1 MIGAMMIEALI
12 VVMLSW
18 SPPTERVNGSDMA
31 ASEIGG
37 YEIRV
42 ECPDVPTESLQ
53 TQDVAYEI
61 EVPDPGACEFYVATY
76 DTDGIY
82 SDFVKAVSPT
92 LKAPTRGGIR

>member
-1 MIGAMMIEALI
+1 MMIEALI

-18 SPPTERVNGSDMA
+18 SPPTERVNGNSMA
-31 ASEIGG
+31 PDEIGG

-42 ECPDVPTESLQ
+42 ECQDEPAESLQ

-61 EVPDPGACEFYVATY
+61 ELPDPGACEFYVATY

>member
-1 MIGAMMIEALI
+1 MMIELI

-18 SPPTERVNGSDMA
+18 SPPTERVNGNSMA
-31 ASEIGG
+31 PDEIGG

-42 ECPDVPTESLQ
+42 ECPDIPTESLQ

-61 EVPDPGACEFYVATY
+61 EVTDPGACEFYVATY

-82 SDFVKAVSPT
+82 SDFIKAVSPT

>member
-1 MIGAMMIEALI
+1 MMIEALI

>member
-1 MIGAMMIEALI
+1 MMIEALI

-42 ECPDVPTESLQ
+42 ECQDAPAESLQ

-61 EVPDPGACEFYVATY
+61 EVTDPGACEFYVATY

-82 SDFVKAVSPT
+82 SDFIKAVSPT

>member
-1 MIGAMMIEALI
+1 MINTLL

-18 SPPTERVNGSDMA
+18 NPPAERVNGSALA
-31 ASEIGG
+31 AKEIGG
-37 YEIRV
+37 YEIRAD
-42 ECPDVPTESLQ
+42 CSNVPIKVFQ
-53 TQDVAYEI
+53 TQELVYEI
-61 EVPDPGACEFYVATY
+61 EVPDPSNCEFYVATY

>member
-1 MIGAMMIEALI
+1 MMIELI

-18 SPPTERVNGSDMA
+18 SPPTERVNGNSMA
-31 ASEIGG
+31 PDEIGG

-61 EVPDPGACEFYVATY
+61 EVTDPGACEFYVATY

-82 SDFVKAVSPT
+82 SDFIKAVSPT